1 MKKFLCTCLGLGL
14 IVAGSGCAG
23 MLVGTWHSESVDPPE
38 NAAHFNLAKVTF
50 NDDGTFMASAT
61 YEGKNQQD
69 SGTYKFDGMKLT
81 LDTKEGKTRTYDAN
95 YNMFTQKLTTTSS
108 HHGEKTTVTLAKES
122 EKAEE

>member
-1 MKKFLCTCLGLGL
+1 MKKLLCTGLGLGL

-61 YEGKNQQD
+61 YEGKNKQD
-69 SGTYKFDGMKLT
+69 SGTYKFDGLKLT

-95 YNMFTQKLTTTSS
+95 YNIITQKLTTTSS

>member
-1 MKKFLCTCLGLGL
+1 M
-14 IVAGSGCAG
+14 VAGSGCAG

-61 YEGKNQQD
+61 YGGKNKQD

-81 LDTKEGKTRTYDAN
+81 LNTKEGKTRTYDAQ
-95 YNMFTQKLTTTSS
+95 YNMFTQKLTATSS
-108 HHGEKTTVTLAKES
+108 HDGEKTTVTLAKES
-122 EKAEE
+122 DKADE